1 LQLHNLV
8 LMITK
13 TNVAPNY
20 TAKQSILAFSTFS
33 RCENFRKKAAKPTDR
48 AYKYDHNPPPSSRTR
63 TTYMVENSESAEVEL
78 KSHADERLPPA
89 HLIWKNINYE
99 VKGRTLLD
107 NISGSICGE
116 VMAIM
121 G

>member
-1 LQLHNLV
+1 
-8 LMITK
+8 
-13 TNVAPNY
+13 
-20 TAKQSILAFSTFS
+20 
-33 RCENFRKKAAKPTDR
+33 
-48 AYKYDHNPPPSSRTR
+48 
-63 TTYMVENSESAEVEL
+63 MVENSESAEVEL
-78 KSHADERLPPA
+78 KAPVDERLPPA
-89 HLIWKNINYE
+89 QLVWKNINYE